1 MRCWKTYHAILE
13 ALRPS
18 SAALC
23 GILEVAYIHHQLVRR
38 VQLELLTV
46 SERRQH
52 VDDIGA
58 RQYLIIGS
66 GRSGTRG
73 VNTRPLRPTAPCAVA
88 ADLGASAPSASS
100 ARLRTAAAVM
110 LRSLRRNVGVTQRS
124 RRLKVV
130 VLQMYTDV
138 VRGA

>member
-1 MRCWKTYHAILE
+1 
-13 ALRPS
+13 
-18 SAALC
+18 
-23 GILEVAYIHHQLVRR
+23 VRR

-58 RQYLIIGS
+58 RQHLIIGS

-88 ADLGASAPSASS
+88 AAAAAPSASS
-100 ARLRTAAAVM
+100 ARLRAAATTVM
-110 LRSLRRNVGVTQRS
+110 RRSLRPKAGVTQRS